1 MHASD
6 IMCLYAT
13 GGRDDAKVSIPAT
26 VVLRQMFT
34 LSEMRVSVEP
44 SMVWMQLPAKVLFA

>member
-1 MHASD
+1 LHASD

-26 VVLRQMFT
+26 VVLRHLFT
-34 LSEMRVSVEP
+34 LSEMRVSLEP
-44 SMVWMQLPAKVLFA
+44 SVVWMGLPLEVLLV